1 MKIQIVCPKVKTTF
15 KNVERKEFG
24 KTYGDESEEFIKLI
38 NVIVRFVKKDYD
50 LRLSLKIF

>member
-15 KNVERKEFG
+15 KNVERREFG

-38 NVIVRFVKKDYD
+38 NVIVRFVKMFIIEKT
-50 LRLSLKIF
+50 